1 MRGVDTIDRYI
12 DYSGP
17 GLRVE
22 AREGRGGEWASPGR
36 GPGRLPSPDSRTCW
50 YYTVVYRVERGPF
63 WLSGPTRGTLLSV
76 PCFRRVAP
84 ADMGKKAKLFSASRH
99 NPYKTRR
106 RAPQHPGPCV
116 PAAATAPA
124 TVLHAVLTLS
134 ISDYRPKT
142 AQIEPVRLQRDAKP
156 TTRSTC
162 YIARAVRG
170 PSCDR
175 YQSTHTGPHSQG
187 AGR

>member
-1 MRGVDTIDRYI
+1 MGVSR
-12 DYSGP
+12 P
-17 GLRVE
+17 GAGAAPE
-22 AREGRGGEWASPGR
+22 S
-36 GPGRLPSPDSRTCW
+36 RLP